1 MDKVRHLEI
10 SSRGG
15 KARSENYSRKGTVQT
30 QESVSDGVPKL
41 ETILGAIEEEN
52 ELQK

>member
-1 MDKVRHLEI
+1 MDKDRHLEI

-15 KARSENYSRKGTVQT
+15 KAKSENYSRKGAVQT

-41 ETILGAIEEEN
+41 ETILGAVEEDD
-52 ELQK
+52 ELQE